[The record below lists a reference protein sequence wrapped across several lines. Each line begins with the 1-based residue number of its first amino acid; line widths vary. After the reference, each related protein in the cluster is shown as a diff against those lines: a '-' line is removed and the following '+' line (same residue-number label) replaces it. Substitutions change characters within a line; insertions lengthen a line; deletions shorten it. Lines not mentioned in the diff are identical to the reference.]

1 MAKKTDD
8 DDIKREKRRRL
19 AEERKLKVIQ
29 FQPKEKEEPEDFGD
43 ILHEIINAAE
53 EEDEGRFHA
62 ISYSQKGVVIAW
74 DEKTDMMH
82 AHVHNL
88 NNMELN
94 YLLQRMLINIHVD
107 VQ

>member
-8 DDIKREKRRRL
+8 DIKKEKRIRL
-19 AEERKLKVIQ
+19 AQERKLKVIP
-29 FQPKEKEEPEDFGD
+29 FQPKEEEEPEDFGD

-53 EEDEGRFHA
+53 EEEEGRLHS

-82 AHVHNL
+82 AHVHNM

-94 YLLQRMLINIHVD
+94 YLLQRMLINIHID
-107 VQ
+107 LN